1 MHKTHSAENVI
12 SICKKRIYPWNEHL
26 IFQGSMDGEILK
38 SPPRGKKSPATSPLK
53 KKTKTIKD
61 IKRSPRK
68 NKAPKRKRNAREVLV
83 VAQAFKNH
91 RLWECLQKLKVIDA
105 PDQVSK
111 LEEFIKNAQGA
122 ALSRGMDIQPAVAA
136 LSRETA
142 VVEEERRLL
151 EEERKGLEAAKADY
165 FKKLEKY
172 EEWKLLFEK
181 ERDLLTEMKEAQ
193 KKNAEADTR
202 LRQCKRLINNC
213 TAQNEAAKK
222 NYDDFFN
229 SPCLYC
235 EEKIRSRH
243 SYRVC
248 GKCQS
253 AVQSFYVDSAEQ
265 TAEVDSD

>member
-1 MHKTHSAENVI
+1 MDEK
-12 SICKKRIYPWNEHL
+12 
-26 IFQGSMDGEILK
+26 IFRT
-38 SPPRGKKSPATSPLK
+38 PPRGKKPPSRSPLK

-61 IKRSPRK
+61 IKRSPVK
-68 NKAPKRKRNAREVLV
+68 KKPPKRKRNAREVLV

-142 VVEEERRLL
+142 LVEEERRRL
-151 EEERKGLEAAKADY
+151 EEERKGLEAERVEVRKWLD
-165 FKKLEKY
+165 KY
-172 EEWKLLFEK
+172 SPFVMPTK
-181 ERDLLTEMKEAQ
+181 DLLTEMKEAQ
-193 KKNAEADTR
+193 KKNAEADTK
-202 LRQCKRLINNC
+202 LRQCKRVLNNC
-213 TAQNEAAKK
+213 TLQNEAAKK
-222 NYDDFFN
+222 NYDDFVN

-248 GKCQS
+248 GKCNDTIES
-253 AVQSFYVDSAEQ
+253 AVQSFYVDPAEQ

>member
-1 MHKTHSAENVI
+1 MKT
-12 SICKKRIYPWNEHL
+12 
-26 IFQGSMDGEILK
+26 
-38 SPPRGKKSPATSPLK
+38 PPRGKKSPSRSPLK

-61 IKRSPRK
+61 IRRSPVK
-68 NKAPKRKRNAREVLV
+68 KKPPKRKRNAREVLV

-142 VVEEERRLL
+142 LVEEERRRL
-151 EEERKGLEAAKADY
+151 EEERKGLEAERVEVRKWLD
-165 FKKLEKY
+165 KY
-172 EEWKLLFEK
+172 SPFVMPTK
-181 ERDLLTEMKEAQ
+181 DLLTEMKEAQ
-193 KKNAEADTR
+193 KKNAEADMK
-202 LRQCKRLINNC
+202 LRQCTRVLNNC
-213 TAQNEAAKK
+213 TLQNEAAKK
-222 NYDDFFN
+222 NYDDFVN

-248 GKCQS
+248 GKCNDTIES

>member
-1 MHKTHSAENVI
+1 MKT
-12 SICKKRIYPWNEHL
+12 
-26 IFQGSMDGEILK
+26 
-38 SPPRGKKSPATSPLK
+38 PPRGKKSPSRSPLK
-53 KKTKTIKD
+53 KKTKTIID
-61 IKRSPRK
+61 IKRSQVKKKP
-68 NKAPKRKRNAREVLV
+68 PKRKRNAREVLV

-91 RLWECLQKLKVIDA
+91 RLWEFLQKLKVIDA

-142 VVEEERRLL
+142 LVEEERRRL
-151 EEERKGLEAAKADY
+151 EEERKGLEAERVEVRKWLD
-165 FKKLEKY
+165 KY
-172 EEWKLLFEK
+172 SPFVMPTK
-181 ERDLLTEMKEAQ
+181 DLLTEMKEAQ
-193 KKNAEADTR
+193 KKNAEADMK
-202 LRQCKRLINNC
+202 LRQCTRVLNNC
-213 TAQNEAAKK
+213 TLQNEAAKK
-222 NYDDFFN
+222 NYDDFVN

-248 GKCQS
+248 GKCNDTIES